1 MTRPFYVA
9 ALLAMLAAC
18 QPKEN
23 KVQLRAINTS
33 LEKSNELIIG
43 ASERALEQME
53 NNHHDMPNSDRVV
66 KLLLIMRKVKTE
78 TDSLANLVENL
89 KRGLL
94 KQSNNLKVD
103 KVPILHSLYEPNGNG
118 YSLLNSLASF
128 KDSLFAIFSIVD
140 SSNTPYLY
148 GTTKANI
155 DKLRN
160 ASPLLP
166 DYTDK
171 MNEGQRTGCFNEWLE
186 NNMRGSSALMAMVIL
201 NKLENDILNTG
212 TMLME
217 FCCNQVGYVDGR
229 GFYEKFNAI
238 AFLNS
243 SYVKRGQTIEVTA
256 GAAAFGRAANPRVSI
271 DDREIELDNEGVAL
285 YKFKATGKPGKHIVP
300 VKIAFK
306 KINGYT
312 SSVIK
317 KLEYIIADEK

>member
-1 MTRPFYVA
+1 MIRPYYV

-23 KVQLRAINTS
+23 KVQLNAINAS
-33 LEKSNELIIG
+33 LEKSNELIKR

-53 NNHHDMPNSDRVV
+53 NNHHDIPNSDRIV
-66 KLLLIMRKVKTE
+66 KLLLIMRKAKAE

-89 KRGLL
+89 KTQLL
-94 KQSNNLKVD
+94 KQSGNLGVD
-103 KVPILHSLYEPNGNG
+103 NAPILHSLYEPNGSG
-118 YSLLNSLASF
+118 YRLLNNLASI
-128 KDSLFAIFSIVD
+128 KDSLSAIFSIVD

-148 GTTKANI
+148 ETTKENI

-171 MNEGQRTGCFNEWLE
+171 MNAKQRAGYFNKWLE
-186 NNMRGSSALMAMVIL
+186 DNMRGSSALMAMVVL

-217 FCCNQVGYVDGR
+217 YCCNQVGYVDGR
-229 GFYEKFNAI
+229 GFYEKYNAI
-238 AFLNS
+238 AVLNS
-243 SYVKRGQTIEVTA
+243 SYVKRGQTLEVTA

-271 DDREIELDNEGVAL
+271 DDKEIQLDKDGVAL
-285 YKFKATGKPGKHIVP
+285 YKFKAAGKPGKHIVP

-317 KLEYIIADEK
+317 KLEYIIAEK